1 MTPTAIIVTTAIF
14 WVLAVLA
21 IFLAPQYGVIAY
33 ILLSQ
38 FDFGIAASY
47 SDSSLGWENTL
58 KAVVISTILLLRVR
72 PIDNLPSAFAG
83 ARNFWLFLVGYAG
96 LAIAWSPFRL
106 SAVKMI
112 GYFYAY
118 TILFLIF
125 IVAWRRNWLNSG
137 SLIIVGFGSL
147 LLGLLQTYCLGNP
160 YGDPDYDNRFTSFT
174 GPQSFA
180 PFLVCIIVLLLLCV
194 RSTFWGNL
202 AAFCAAAG
210 LIMTGSRYNIIGF
223 VWVLLI
229 VAIALSQ
236 RQHRKFN
243 LLLITRKILVGGA
256 VAVLIAWV
264 ILSSLPKNRVN
275 ELLDVF
281 STRNASVQDVNT
293 FAWRLVIYAETLKE
307 ISERNLLGLLTGSGT
322 SSGAAV
328 GIQVGYFQEATVD
341 PNRIIHDEFL
351 RCLYEWGVIGLLS
364 FVGFLA
370 ALFRL
375 SFKLV
380 RLTRSPQAWACL
392 AVIGPLFLGLLIEN
406 IVGLGDSSAGVGY
419 CLVFSSMI
427 AQLQPAPS
435 KAKVR
440 NRILVYPLE
449 QTG

>member
-1 MTPTAIIVTTAIF
+1 MSPIAVFVTTAIF
-14 WVLAVLA
+14 WILAILA
-21 IFLAPQYGVIAY
+21 IFLPPRHAVVAY

-38 FDFGIAASY
+38 FDFGITASY
-47 SDSSLGWENTL
+47 SDSSLGWENAL

-72 PIDNLPSAFAG
+72 PIDPLPSAFVG
-83 ARNFWLFLVGYAG
+83 VRNLWMFLVGYAG
-96 LAIAWSPFRL
+96 LAVAWSPYRL
-106 SAVKMI
+106 SAVKMM

-125 IVAWRRNWLNSG
+125 TVAWRRKWLNSS
-137 SLIIVGFGSL
+137 SLIPVAFLSL
-147 LLGLLQTYCLGNP
+147 LLGTLQTYCLGNP

-180 PFLVCIIVLLLLCV
+180 PFLLCMIVLLLLCV
-194 RSTFWGNL
+194 RRTSGGIL
-202 AAFCAAAG
+202 AAVCAAVG
-210 LIMTGSRYNIIGF
+210 LILTGSRYNVFGF

-229 VAIALSQ
+229 LAIAFTQSQ
-236 RQHRKFN
+236 RCEFN
-243 LLLITRKILVGGA
+243 LFLIARNIMLGGA

-328 GIQVGYFQEATVD
+328 GIKVGYFQEATVD

-406 IVGLGDSSAGVGY
+406 ILGLGDSSAGVGY

-427 AQLQPAPS
+427 AQLHPAPS
-435 KAKVR
+435 KVKVR
-440 NRILVYPLE
+440 NRILVYPVE